1 MSHNV
6 TLSSYGYHIPSYG
19 DSIYSSLE
27 VSPFH
32 VIMQCDIQ
40 INIYLQKLCM
50 RRVTWPVTEGARGL
64 PKTHEV
70 IFWPWIRKY
79 SSMNLMWNSA
89 TWLAL
94 ILVWHSRP
102 CSQLV

>member
-50 RRVTWPVTEGARGL
+50 RRVT
-64 PKTHEV
+64 
-70 IFWPWIRKY
+70 
-79 SSMNLMWNSA
+79 
-89 TWLAL
+89 
-94 ILVWHSRP
+94 
-102 CSQLV
+102 